1 MENYSNILTALG
13 KPPLWL
19 TDKVCVLPFSGRVMG
34 LYPEEGLNVLWT
46 NPALNSIV
54 EAKRLLSG
62 NFWTN
67 LGGDRTWISPEIE
80 LFIKN
85 MAQPMDSYCVPRAV
99 DPGCYSILSQKD
111 NEITLINEMAVEFF
125 RSKCKTSLILQKQI
139 KPLYLPDF
147 DLPSGIS
154 AAGYELE
161 CTLYA
166 PENASADIR
175 PAVWNLLQVPGGGE
189 IVVPLKNSQPPAPFF
204 GEQAYKQDKGLVSAL
219 VPAMREG
226 YKFGIH
232 ADNCCGMMLYLNS
245 KGSKPFLIVRQFDVH
260 NAKEYFDVSFEH
272 PENRGFSQQIYVDN
286 GSFGSFGEMEH
297 HSPAVIPRENN
308 SISDTCFTWGFSGP
322 VTLLQHIADKLLS
335 LHINKCNS

>member
-1 MENYSNILTALG
+1 MENYDKTLTELG

-46 NPALNSIV
+46 NPAMNSIV

-62 NFWTN
+62 DVWTN

-80 LFIKN
+80 LFIKD

-99 DPGCYSILSQKD
+99 DPGSYSILSQKN
-111 NEITLINEMAVEFF
+111 NEITLINEMPVEFF
-125 RSKCKTSLILQKQI
+125 RNKCKISLILQKQI

-154 AAGYELE
+154 AAGYELK
-161 CTLYA
+161 CTLYS

-204 GEQAYKQDKGLVSAL
+204 GEQVYKQDKGLVSAL

-232 ADNCCGMMLYLNS
+232 AGNCCGMMLYLNR
-245 KGSKPFLIVRQFDVH
+245 KGTKPFLIVRQFDVH
-260 NAKEYFDVSFEH
+260 NAEEYFDVSFKTPKE
-272 PENRGFSQQIYVDN
+272 RGFPQQIYVDDGN
-286 GSFGSFGEMEH
+286 FGGFGEMEH
-297 HSPAVIPRENN
+297 HSPAVIPKIRN
-308 SISDTCFTWGFSGP
+308 SVKDISTTWAFSGH
-322 VTLLQHIADKLLS
+322 TTELDKLLRF
-335 LHINKCNS
+335 LLKNML